1 MNVVGILGQNV
12 RLQWNIIKR
21 NETDTLHAAD
31 LILLENNETKLF
43 VLGGGTK
50 QTITSAARKLYGD
63 RIMADI
69 KDGKN
74 YILTLKNLHFSDE
87 NSFRLEV
94 WILAAGRGNTYATM
108 SFRKATIQ
116 LAVRGMFLVIITKI
130 LFVKIWKQYFNKF

>member
-1 MNVVGILGQNV
+1 M
-12 RLQWNIIKR
+12 
-21 NETDTLHAAD
+21 
-31 LILLENNETKLF
+31 ILLENNETKLF
-43 VLGGGTK
+43 ELGGGTK

-69 KDGKN
+69 KDGKT

-94 WILAAGRGNTYATM
+94 WILAAGRGDSLAI

-116 LAVRGMFLVIITKI
+116 LAVRGMFLIIIKKI

>member
-50 QTITSAARKLYGD
+50 QTITSATRKLYGD

-69 KDGKN
+69 KDGKT

-94 WILAAGRGNTYATM
+94 WILAAGRGDTYATV

>member
-1 MNVVGILGQNV
+1 M
-12 RLQWNIIKR
+12 
-21 NETDTLHAAD
+21 
-31 LILLENNETKLF
+31 ILLENNETKLF

-69 KDGKN
+69 KDGKT

-94 WILAAGRGNTYATM
+94 WILAAGRGDTFATM

>member
-1 MNVVGILGQNV
+1 MGQNV
-12 RLQWNIIKR
+12 ILQWNIIKR
-21 NETDTLHAAD
+21 NETDTLHAAN

-43 VLGGGTK
+43 ELGGGTK

-69 KDGKN
+69 KDGKT

-94 WILAAGRGNTYATM
+94 WILAAGRGDSLAI

-116 LAVRGMFLVIITKI
+116 LAVRGMFLIIIKKI